1 MSQQLIMSNPT
12 FISRLSRSLL
22 ATVMGVAYVAPPVSA
37 PAEPLHVTPNTS
49 KWRQIEYITTTIPPA
64 KLFSPEWLAQLATPT
79 DSYWDKVAQ
88 CETVS
93 NWKDRGN
100 FAGGLGI
107 AYQTWLG
114 FGGEEFAPKQYEA
127 TRDEQIVVANRIALH
142 GYMNSRGQFTEPV
155 GFNGWGCIRNN
166 EYLTPPVGNPWQ
178 QANEQS

>member
-1 MSQQLIMSNPT
+1 MHRTIVSSIVV
-12 FISRLSRSLL
+12 
-22 ATVMGVAYVAPPVSA
+22 AVMGLVYLPAPVTA
-37 PAEPLHVTPNTS
+37 PAEALHVTSNTQN
-49 KWRQIEYITTTIPPA
+49 WRQIEYHTTTIPPA
-64 KLFSPEWLAQLATPT
+64 ELFSPEWLAELDTPPH
-79 DSYWDKVAQ
+79 SYWDKVAQ

-107 AYQTWLG
+107 AYTTWLG

-127 TRDEQIVVANRIALH
+127 TREEQIIVANRIALH

-166 EYLTPPVGNPWQ
+166 DYLTPPVGNPWQ
-178 QANEQS
+178 QAKEQQ